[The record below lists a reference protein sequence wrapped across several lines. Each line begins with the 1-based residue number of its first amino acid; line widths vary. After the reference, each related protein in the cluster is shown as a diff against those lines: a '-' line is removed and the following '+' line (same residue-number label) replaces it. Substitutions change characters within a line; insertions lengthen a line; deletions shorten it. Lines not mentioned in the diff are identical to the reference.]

1 MYLIRLSKSISCR
14 RWTVRFTS
22 VLRRHIRPLG
32 GEIKHQVWVCFAVGF
47 GFTRGKLM
55 RLSLRCCISSD
66 RNPDT
71 TSARALS
78 ISALSSS
85 VAVSGV
91 DNCLFISN
99 FFDSPVSAL
108 CLISNLTESPETS
121 LCLGESL
128 EDRFNTGRSLLTTTS
143 LGSTEDRG
151 LGLGTG
157 VGHGAPVGFRD
168 AWCGGR
174 LLQTALWW
182 GHALHG
188 QTGHGAYPVIVYVG
202 LLLVRSEI
210 ANRLL

>member
-1 MYLIRLSKSISCR
+1 
-14 RWTVRFTS
+14 
-22 VLRRHIRPLG
+22 
-32 GEIKHQVWVCFAVGF
+32 
-47 GFTRGKLM
+47 M

-108 CLISNLTESPETS
+108 CLISNVTESPETS

-143 LGSTEDRG
+143 LGSTDDRG
-151 LGLGTG
+151 LGWGLELDTELASVSETLGAEVVFSRVPSG
-157 VGHGAPVGFRD
+157 
-168 AWCGGR
+168 
-174 LLQTALWW
+174 WW
-182 GHALHG
+182 HTLHS

-202 LLLVRSEI
+202 LLLVRSEMVKQVT
-210 ANRLL
+210 LLYILVHELGKNIIL